1 MLPSA
6 APRIAIGPKHFR
18 VLWSEF
24 RLNFSSLVWKCF
36 SGNWVEPHS
45 TFLSDATYK
54 QANEMELFW
63 WYLFFLL
70 EGTSISIANI
80 ITTVIFWRRRSAL
93 KRAAYLLINLALA
106 DILVGLAVIS
116 IGATAVTATKFSL
129 YGTEAKVVTAPLFLG
144 FTASICSLAVIAVER
159 AFAINKPMRH
169 RTAPTAYYWRGL
181 SLVWIIAALT
191 TTIMS
196 IRSVFLQRDLV
207 ELQYVVAAVYLVL
220 LFFVCL
226 SYCSILWATSRRS
239 PALRQRDLQNRKLA
253 STLFIVTFF
262 SLATGLPGVTATIIP
277 KEGMGSINTDGFF
290 TLVLLQFLNSLINP
304 FVYALRMPEF
314 RREFKRLCA
323 GLTVNWPRS
332 REEVI
337 PMADVGARAVTLRS
351 VETLVRP
358 TSALHTGISTGAE
371 EN

>member
-1 MLPSA
+1 
-6 APRIAIGPKHFR
+6 
-18 VLWSEF
+18 
-24 RLNFSSLVWKCF
+24 
-36 SGNWVEPHS
+36 
-45 TFLSDATYK
+45 
-54 QANEMELFW
+54 MERFW
-63 WYLFFLL
+63 WYLLFLL

-106 DILVGLAVIS
+106 DILVGLSVIS
-116 IGATAVTATKFSL
+116 FGAIGVIARRFSI
-129 YGTEAKVVTAPLFLG
+129 YGTEAKVVIALLFLG

-181 SLVWIIAALT
+181 SLVWITAALT
-191 TTIMS
+191 TAIMS
-196 IRSVFLQRDLV
+196 IWSVFPQRDLV

-239 PALRQRDLQNRKLA
+239 PALGQRDLQNRKLA
-253 STLFIVTFF
+253 KTLSIVTFF
-262 SLATGLPGVTATIIP
+262 SLATVIPGVIGTLTP

-290 TLVLLQFLNSLINP
+290 TLVFLQFSNSLINP

-314 RREFKRLCA
+314 RREFKGLCA
-323 GLTVNWPRS
+323 GLTVNWPWS

-337 PMADVGARAVTLRS
+337 PMADVGARAVNLWS
-351 VETLVRP
+351 VETLL
-358 TSALHTGISTGAE
+358 TSVAALHSGICIGAA
-371 EN
+371 ENKTFGS